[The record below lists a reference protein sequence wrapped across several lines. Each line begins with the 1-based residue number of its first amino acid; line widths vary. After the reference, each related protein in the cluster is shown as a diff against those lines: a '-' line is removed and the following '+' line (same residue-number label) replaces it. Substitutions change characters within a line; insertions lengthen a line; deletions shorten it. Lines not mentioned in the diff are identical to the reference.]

1 MVDPEDLISHLK
13 GYTGF
18 LAELGRVPEEV
29 LLSPMAVGKWS
40 AQEAVAH
47 IMAWDANLLQTAIV
61 PLEAGK
67 NPYVADEAD
76 FQAFNERAAT
86 LGRQLS
92 KHQLLDRA
100 AHARRQLL
108 EHLKRL
114 PSEAFQ
120 TRQQGGRID
129 SDLAEF
135 LERNFVSHDKHHIE
149 QIRAY
154 LASQAT

>member
-1 MVDPEDLISHLK
+1 MVDPEDLISRLK
-13 GYTGF
+13 EYTRF
-18 LAELGRVPEEV
+18 LAELGEVREEV

-40 AQEAVAH
+40 AQEAIAH
-47 IMAWDANLLQTAIV
+47 IMAWDANLLETAIA

-92 KHQLLDRA
+92 RDQLLDRA
-100 AHARRQLL
+100 AQARRQLV

-120 TRQQGGRID
+120 TKQQGGRID

-135 LERNFVSHDKHHIE
+135 LERNFVSHDKHHTQ
-149 QIRAY
+149 QIGAY
-154 LASQAT
+154 LASGAT